1 MKRLTTILY
10 CLSFAIFGI
19 GLALTGNS
27 SFGLNKTQS
36 VSAGTIMKLEMPNG
50 IKDPLLTSAVPHDLV
65 TNMEE
70 KASEGDS
77 ITISSPSSSLVD
89 SLKQRIDYLEKK
101 KQVTMVKWRKS
112 KSPPEVRTDTV
123 SVPVYYLATKTGM
136 KEGPDGKCVS
146 VYEVHKVDEICPEND
161 NSSVELSIELDS
173 KEGE

>member
-1 MKRLTTILY
+1 MKRLATILY

-19 GLALTGNS
+19 GLALTDS
-27 SFGLNKTQS
+27 EFPDFGKTQS
-36 VSAGTIMKLEMPNG
+36 VNAGTIMKIEMPKN
-50 IKDPLLTSAVPHDLV
+50 IKDPLLADVVPHSLV
-65 TNMEE
+65 TNVEE
-70 KASEGDS
+70 KALEGDS
-77 ITISSPSSSLVD
+77 VTISSSNSSLVD
-89 SLKQRIDYLEKK
+89 SLKQRISYLEKK

-161 NSSVELSIELDS
+161 NSSVELSIELDG
-173 KEGE
+173 KAGE